1 MAAIKTAAVSV
12 AVLGIL
18 GAVFFAGWS
27 FKANQAAPG
36 RPPAGQPIAS
46 VPYNNKNAPGN
57 SPVKVVGGSMTFRAK
72 GGWTNGTG
80 NIWKATNA
88 PDTSVIQ
95 LERVTYSGNSGP
107 PDTVTI
113 ANINVP
119 WQIEVDGRTPDGKA
133 VSSGSSGPNGAIVC
147 VGTISGTTCA
157 QSAGNLQIVPIGS
170 ASFYGPALTWD
181 PTNKQYDG
189 LRYKDPT
196 KDNSTP
202 PKDCSQAGWFCE
214 SIYQIIITL
223 GKGNPITFLCPD
235 GECRVNIGPPS

>member
-1 MAAIKTAAVSV
+1 MAVTRVVIESV
-12 AVLGIL
+12 AGVGIL
-18 GAVFFAGWS
+18 GALFFSGCGFTA
-27 FKANQAAPG
+27 KQDAPN

-46 VPYNNKNAPGN
+46 VPYTIKNAPGN

-72 GGWTNGTG
+72 GGWTNVTG
-80 NIWKATNA
+80 NIWKATNT

-95 LERVTYSGNSGP
+95 LERVTYSGNSGQ

-119 WQIEVDGRTPDGKA
+119 WQIEVDGRTPDGTA
-133 VSSGSSGPNGAIVC
+133 VSSGPNGVIVC
-147 VGTISGTTCA
+147 VGTISATTCT

-170 ASFYGPALTWD
+170 ALFYGSPALTWD

-189 LRYKDPT
+189 LRYKDFT
-196 KDNSTP
+196 KDSTDAT
-202 PKDCSQAGWFCE
+202 KDCSKAGWFCE
-214 SIYQIIITL
+214 SIYQIKITL
-223 GKGNPITFLCPD
+223 GNGSPMTFLCPD